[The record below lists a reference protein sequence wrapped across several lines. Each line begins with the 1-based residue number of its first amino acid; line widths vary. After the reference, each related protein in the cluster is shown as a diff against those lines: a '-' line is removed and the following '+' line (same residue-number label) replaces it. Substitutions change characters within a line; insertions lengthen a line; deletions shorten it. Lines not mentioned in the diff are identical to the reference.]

1 MIKPLLSWQK
11 PVALTLLAFA
21 ISACNATSAP
31 NSSSA
36 QSSAQ
41 ISSLPVSSLPTPSS
55 QPTSSA
61 PPSSM
66 PSTSSSLQSSASVIV
81 SSSSQ
86 AMSSVIIRSSAPASS
101 SIRSSSSSQMSSTAS
116 SAPEGCAVQIAAGK
130 QTYQEDCTG
139 CHGNVPTNG
148 NSQWTYNGSTIDIF
162 DSNNDGYKPR
172 GNGASQMLA
181 LGDFIALYMPSMGNG
196 VAQPK
201 GDNIA
206 AYFADS
212 AGQPWCPGEQ
222 WPPEVTAP
230 PVSNFPLKVG
240 KPKQDTIIGLGGY
253 AACVVNA
260 NNKAKCWGGNFM
272 LPNDNVCRNTP
283 ANWGKGDCV
292 SRAVPPNDLGNIIA
306 LSGSHAGACAIRK
319 APKNGSNVF
328 CWGAKDRIKHTPN
341 WSDTVS
347 TVGGNYFSCALRS
360 TGKVKCWPN
369 SKPDDAYPESP
380 ANLKAKAIAGT
391 HEAICAIKDNDSVVC
406 WGNNPPIPPANL
418 RAKHISVGGTKSGTA
433 GAPYIYAGYNATH
446 HACAINMKDKV
457 VCWGKGAGANAPAN
471 LSVKS
476 VAASADSSCAVLM
489 NGQAQC
495 WGPLTDTGDSTIAQN
510 GKKGPQGNTFVNVN
524 ASRYAIVFTK
534 QNGDI
539 VRFRDYNI
547 KKKLEA
553 MPATGATDLPATIKV
568 LIAP

>member
-1 MIKPLLSWQK
+1 MTGTTFTWQK
-11 PVALTLLAFA
+11 LTVLPILALA
-21 ISACNATSAP
+21 ISACTGGTAQPPSPSTSAP
-31 NSSSA
+31 SSANISSQPAPSPSSVAVSSQAPSSSLAPSSSA
-36 QSSAQ
+36 K
-41 ISSLPVSSLPTPSS
+41 
-55 QPTSSA
+55 
-61 PPSSM
+61 
-66 PSTSSSLQSSASVIV
+66 
-81 SSSSQ
+81 SSSS
-86 AMSSVIIRSSAPASS
+86 SS
-101 SIRSSSSSQMSSTAS
+101 SIRSSAAPSSSSRPVSSSSAAS
-116 SAPEGCAVQIAAGK
+116 SAPADCGTRAAAGE
-130 QTYQEDCTG
+130 QAYQSDCTA

-148 NSQWTYNGSTIDIF
+148 DSTWVFNGNALDVF
-162 DSNNDGYKPR
+162 DSNNNGYKPR
-172 GNGASQMLA
+172 GGGAAQMLA
-181 LGDFIALYMPSMGNG
+181 LGDFIALYMPSMSNG

-206 AYFADS
+206 AYLTKS
-212 AGQPWCPGEQ
+212 AGRPWCPGEP
-222 WPPEVTAP
+222 WPPEAIEP
-230 PVSNFPLKVG
+230 PTSDFPLPVG
-240 KPKQDTIIGLGGY
+240 KPAQDTIVGLGGY

-272 LPNDNVCRNTP
+272 LPNNDTCRKTP
-283 ANWGKGDCV
+283 AKWGTGDCV

-360 TGKVKCWPN
+360 TGQVKCWPN
-369 SKPDDAYPESP
+369 SKPDGAYPEPP

-391 HEAICAIKDNDSVVC
+391 HEAICAIKDNNSVVC
-406 WGNNPPIPPANL
+406 WGNNPPMPPANL

-446 HACAINMKDKV
+446 HACAINMNDKV
-457 VCWGKGAGANAPAN
+457 VCWGEGEGANEPTN
-471 LSVKS
+471 VKVKS

-489 NGQAQC
+489 SGQTQC
-495 WGPLTDTGDSTIAQN
+495 WGPLTDTGGSTIAQN
-510 GKKGPQGNTFVNVN
+510 AKKGPQGNTFVNVN

-547 KKKLEA
+547 KKKVEA
-553 MPATGATDLPATIKV
+553 MPATEATDLPATIKV